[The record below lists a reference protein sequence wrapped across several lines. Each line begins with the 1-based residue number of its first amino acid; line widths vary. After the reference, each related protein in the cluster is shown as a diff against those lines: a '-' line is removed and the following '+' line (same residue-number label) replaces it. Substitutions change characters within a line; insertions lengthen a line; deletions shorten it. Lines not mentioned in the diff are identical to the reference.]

1 MLPLGRQQEQL
12 HGLLKSVFRPLP
24 PDFLWCFL
32 ALEKPPPLL
41 LLLPVH
47 WLDPTLELCLLLLF
61 ERIIEQK
68 PLIGPQMDT

>member
-1 MLPLGRQQEQL
+1 MLPLGRQQGQL
-12 HGLLKSVFRPLP
+12 HGLWSSVFRPLP
-24 PDFLWCFL
+24 PDFLWWFL
-32 ALEKPPPLL
+32 ELEKPPPLL

-68 PLIGPQMDT
+68 PLIGPQMDK